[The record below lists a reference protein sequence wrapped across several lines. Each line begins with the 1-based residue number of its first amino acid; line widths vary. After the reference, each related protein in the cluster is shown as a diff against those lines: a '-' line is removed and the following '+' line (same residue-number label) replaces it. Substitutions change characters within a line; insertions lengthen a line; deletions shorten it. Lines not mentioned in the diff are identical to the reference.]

1 MERLSSRIEHLKS
14 QNEVLTL
21 TLTESKNHC
30 DNLTVLIGKYESN
43 HTAQQIVISYL
54 DNMIEIFE
62 ALVNILEAEEVHPDL
77 DLDKVKEG
85 RRIAENRVKNLIKT
99 LDSVTRPDSGKN
111 RPVLLV
117 RPKNK

>member
-1 MERLSSRIEHLKS
+1 
-14 QNEVLTL
+14 
-21 TLTESKNHC
+21 
-30 DNLTVLIGKYESN
+30 
-43 HTAQQIVISYL
+43 
-54 DNMIEIFE
+54 MIEIFE

-111 RPVLLV
+111 CHIWYFVSKIAQTKV
-117 RPKNK
+117 SN

>member
-1 MERLSSRIEHLKS
+1 
-14 QNEVLTL
+14 
-21 TLTESKNHC
+21 
-30 DNLTVLIGKYESN
+30 
-43 HTAQQIVISYL
+43 
-54 DNMIEIFE
+54 MIEIFE

-111 RPVLLV
+111 FDVVVLGGFHLV
-117 RPKNK
+117 AKIIKELKSHMILYKFKCSHWWKIALQSECCNFNQ

>member
-43 HTAQQIVISYL
+43 HTGYSLSEAFILASINPKYDSRLFIELQAQYEKTSSS
-54 DNMIEIFE
+54 
-62 ALVNILEAEEVHPDL
+62 VHVVLTFTTIRWTQHDL
-77 DLDKVKEG
+77 
-85 RRIAENRVKNLIKT
+85 NW
-99 LDSVTRPDSGKN
+99 
-111 RPVLLV
+111 
-117 RPKNK
+117 

>member
-1 MERLSSRIEHLKS
+1 
-14 QNEVLTL
+14 
-21 TLTESKNHC
+21 
-30 DNLTVLIGKYESN
+30 
-43 HTAQQIVISYL
+43 
-54 DNMIEIFE
+54 MIEIFE

-117 RPKNK
+117 RHKNK

>member
-43 HTAQQIVISYL
+43 HTGYSFSEAFILASINPKYDSRVF
-54 DNMIEIFE
+54 IELRVQYE
-62 ALVNILEAEEVHPDL
+62 KTTTSVH
-77 DLDKVKEG
+77 V
-85 RRIAENRVKNLIKT
+85 V
-99 LDSVTRPDSGKN
+99 
-111 RPVLLV
+111 
-117 RPKNK
+117 

>member
-1 MERLSSRIEHLKS
+1 
-14 QNEVLTL
+14 
-21 TLTESKNHC
+21 
-30 DNLTVLIGKYESN
+30 
-43 HTAQQIVISYL
+43 
-54 DNMIEIFE
+54 MIEIFE

-111 RPVLLV
+111 FDVVVLGGFHLV
-117 RPKNK
+117 AKIIKELKSHMILYKFKCSHWWKIDL